1 MFVCFQCVSDYRL
14 VKAVSTMSDYL
25 FVAERRRAILEQL
38 RLNGRVSVKLLSDMM
53 RVSTVTIRHD
63 LRALE
68 ADGLL
73 ERTYGGAVVRSAE
86 PARLTEL
93 SFTVRNARDMDA
105 KDAIAAVAARLVR
118 ENYSIALD
126 ASTTAYALVPYL
138 KALNK
143 ITIVTNNLIIA
154 QSFLDHPSIE
164 VLIPGGRLRK
174 DSISIVGHP
183 DGIPDVNLNIGFFG
197 AWGISIQ
204 GGISDI
210 DPDEAAMKQALMAR
224 CVQPIII
231 ADASKWGQVAPYTS
245 MTVATVKHIITTT
258 GAAPDLV
265 EHFRQH
271 GTQVDVVA
279 KTR

>member
-1 MFVCFQCVSDYRL
+1 M
-14 VKAVSTMSDYL
+14 TDYL
-25 FVAERRRAILEQL
+25 FVAERRRAILQQL
-38 RLNGRVSVKLLSDMM
+38 RVNGRVSVKLLSDMM

-68 ADGLL
+68 SDGLL
-73 ERTYGGAVVRSAE
+73 ERTYGGAVARSSE
-86 PARLTEL
+86 SSRLTEL
-93 SFTVRNARDMDA
+93 SFAVRNARDMDA
-105 KDAIAAVAARLVR
+105 KNAIAAAAAALVR

-138 KALNK
+138 KSLNK

-154 QSFLDHPSIE
+154 QSFLDHPGIE

-174 DSISIVGHP
+174 DSVSIVGRP
-183 DGIPDVNLNIGFFG
+183 DGLPDVNLNIGFFG
-197 AWGISIQ
+197 AWGVSVQ

-210 DPDEAAMKQALMAR
+210 DPDEVAMKHAMMER
-224 CVQPIII
+224 CVQSIII

-245 MTVATVKHIITTT
+245 MTTSAVKHIITTT
-258 GAAPDLV
+258 GAAPELV

-271 GTQVDVVA
+271 GTQVDVVEYQ
-279 KTR
+279 R